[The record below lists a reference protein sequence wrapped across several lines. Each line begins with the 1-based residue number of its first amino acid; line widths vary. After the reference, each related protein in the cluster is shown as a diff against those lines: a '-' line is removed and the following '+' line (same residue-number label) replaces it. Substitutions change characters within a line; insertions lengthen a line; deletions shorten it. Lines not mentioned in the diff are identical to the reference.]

1 VWSKSTTS
9 TDERRRNWRKKIEE
23 FQSIK
28 GISNVGADASKN
40 RKELRKMI
48 DWFGAW
54 LSDST
59 IADDVKIVV
68 KIAARKRVDVRG

>member
-1 VWSKSTTS
+1 MWVRMPPRTEKSS
-9 TDERRRNWRKKIEE
+9 GRW
-23 FQSIK
+23 
-28 GISNVGADASKN
+28 
-40 RKELRKMI
+40 I

-68 KIAARKRVDVRG
+68 EIAARKRVDVRG